1 MPPQRKGRTKTGKQ
15 EWLTQG
21 FVILKT
27 QGAAGLTIDNL
38 TTAMGRTK
46 GAFYHHFKNRQDYS
60 RRLLELWEERQANEI
75 IRISK
80 QKKTFNDI
88 NQTLVDLSE
97 KAMDSEIEVAIRAW
111 ALRDPLAREFQ
122 ERIDTH
128 RTKFL
133 AELFSLMTDT
143 PGHAELFAVI
153 RYCFYIGSHQMI
165 PALDD
170 HTYREKLAEL
180 TRMFFLYKDSDAA
193 RSHSDVTQPH
203 KDTPT

>member
-1 MPPQRKGRTKTGKQ
+1 MPSQTKTGRQ
-15 EWLTQG
+15 AWLTQG
-21 FVILKT
+21 FGILKN

-60 RRLLELWEERQANEI
+60 KKLLELWEERQANEI

-80 QKKTFNDI
+80 QKKTFEAI

-97 KAMDSEIEVAIRAW
+97 KAMDPEIEVAIRAW

-128 RTKFL
+128 RAKFL
-133 AELFSLMTDT
+133 VELFSLMTDD
-143 PGHAELFAVI
+143 PDHAQLFAII
-153 RYCFYIGSHQMI
+153 RYCFYIGSHQII

-170 HTYREKLAEL
+170 GTYKEKLAEL
-180 TRMFFLYKDSDAA
+180 TRMFFLYTDSGAI
-193 RSHSDVTQPH
+193 RP
-203 KDTPT
+203 PTNRQIT